1 LCQAESLAIVPGTI
15 PRASIVADSST
26 ATGLAWAAPAG
37 GGMTL
42 LSTTTLSGAST
53 TISLSGTYKNLE
65 CHMYGIDFSNAGQL
79 IIKPNNDALKCDY
92 IVMRQLTNT
101 NGLGG
106 DTNQNID
113 TYGIDNL
120 ASGNANNAMT
130 LQISNYQSS
139 ANYKP
144 FNWFGGYRTNSATNA
159 AFSLAG
165 IFKSNTAITSL
176 VFAPST
182 GTFSAGEVK
191 VYGVN

>member
-1 LCQAESLAIVPGTI
+1 MEWQAPA
-15 PRASIVADSST
+15 
-26 ATGLAWAAPAG
+26 AG

-65 CHMYGIDFSNAGQL
+65 CHIYGINFSNNGQL

-92 IVMRQLTNT
+92 IVMRQLSTT

-106 DTNQNID
+106 DQNQNID

-120 ASGNANNAMT
+120 VSGNTNNAMT
-130 LQISNYQSS
+130 LEISNYQSS
-139 ANYKP
+139 TNYKP
-144 FNWFGGYRTNSATNA
+144 FNWFGGYRTASSTNA

-176 VFAPST
+176 RFEPSN

>member
-1 LCQAESLAIVPGTI
+1 LEWQAPA
-15 PRASIVADSST
+15 
-26 ATGLAWAAPAG
+26 AG

-65 CHMYGIDFSNAGQL
+65 CHMYGINFSNAGQF
-79 IIKPNNDALKCDY
+79 IIKPNNDASKVDY
-92 IVMRQLTNT
+92 IVMRSLNSTT
-101 NGLGG
+101 GTGG

-139 ANYKP
+139 TNYKP
-144 FNWFGGYRTNSATNA
+144 FNWFGGYRTNSGTNA
-159 AFSLAG
+159 AFSQAG